1 VKAVI
6 ALVLAALVLAGLLA
20 LTVLGAVLGSS
31 STTTAAIAVAAYVQC
46 QADQVGTLTP
56 HQARNAAGIV
66 QVVGELTNDNT
77 RAEQIA
83 LMTALTESDLHDLGP
98 RPGNDGSVGLFQQ
111 RAGAGWASS
120 SEEQNLIDSTT
131 MFTRHLLAVPHWQTM
146 KPWVAA
152 QAVQRSAFA
161 NGSNYKRH
169 WAMAGAIL
177 AGTVK
182 TLTAA
187 DCGGGIGTVGT
198 GRYGLPASYQI
209 PSSAS
214 PQEVAVLDYALSKL
228 GDAYVWGA
236 AGPTDFDC
244 SGLTMMAWR
253 QAGVELAHYTVSQMH
268 EGTPVSY
275 GSIQPADLVLTP
287 GIDPPGAGLPGHVGL
302 YLGDGLVESALDPQE
317 GVVVQTYAAFVS
329 GGLDAIVQP

>member
-1 VKAVI
+1 MKAVI
-6 ALVLAALVLAGLLA
+6 AAAIAAIAVAALLA

-46 QADQVGTLTP
+46 QADQVNTLTP

-66 QVVGELTNDNT
+66 QVVGELTNGSR

-83 LMTALTESDLHDLGP
+83 LMVALTESDLHDLGP

-111 RAGAGWASS
+111 RAGAGWASTA
-120 SEEQNLIDSTT
+120 EEMNLIDATT
-131 MFTRHLLAVPHWQTM
+131 MFVRHLLAVPGWQTM
-146 KPWVAA
+146 KPWLAA
-152 QAVQRSAFA
+152 QAVQRSAFSS
-161 NGSNYKRH
+161 GSNYKKH
-169 WAMAGAIL
+169 WTEAGAIL

-198 GRYGLPASYQI
+198 GRYGLPASYTI
-209 PSSAS
+209 PSSAT
-214 PQEVAVLDYALSKL
+214 PQEVAVLTYALSKL

-236 AGPTDFDC
+236 AGPHDFDC

-268 EGTPVSY
+268 EGTRVSY
-275 GSIQPADLVLTP
+275 AAIQPGDLVLTP
-287 GIDPPGAGLPGHVGL
+287 GVDPPGAGLPGHVGL
-302 YLGDGLVESALDPQE
+302 YLGAGLVESALDPQE
-317 GVVVQTYAAFVS
+317 GLVVQTYAAFVS